1 MENTQRP
8 RDLILA
14 KAFDMKIKQ
23 KEMKTIYIDESTQ
36 KLQLLYILK
45 GKHVYAINIITKELK
60 ELDFS
65 KNHPVVHICGNNNNK
80 YLLIL
85 FQNGKLFAVR
95 NIDSEKEKKI
105 IYIKNINTMI
115 ENDVTSTYKLY
126 SSDNIDKIIIINDSV
141 LTLWVK
147 TSSKLKKNK
156 NVIEYIGN
164 STHIQLSKERK
175 NLIQNS
181 NENYTENFYVLF
193 GNNFYLGSYA
203 RVFYVIC
210 EDIEELNATKIYIID
225 YVFKFDKENKF
236 KHLEQGSDS
245 EESSE

>member
-45 GKHVYAINIITKELK
+45 GKHVYAINIITKQLK

-115 ENDVTSTYKLY
+115 ENEIPSTYK
-126 SSDNIDKIIIINDSV
+126 
-141 LTLWVK
+141 
-147 TSSKLKKNK
+147 
-156 NVIEYIGN
+156 
-164 STHIQLSKERK
+164 
-175 NLIQNS
+175 
-181 NENYTENFYVLF
+181 
-193 GNNFYLGSYA
+193 
-203 RVFYVIC
+203 
-210 EDIEELNATKIYIID
+210 
-225 YVFKFDKENKF
+225 
-236 KHLEQGSDS
+236 
-245 EESSE
+245 